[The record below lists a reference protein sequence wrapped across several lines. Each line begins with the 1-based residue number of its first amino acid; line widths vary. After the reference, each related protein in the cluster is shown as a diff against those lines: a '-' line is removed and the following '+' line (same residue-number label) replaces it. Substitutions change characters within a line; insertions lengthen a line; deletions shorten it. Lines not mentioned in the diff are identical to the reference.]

1 MLVQN
6 PNNKDATVKITYMT
20 AEGKKEKQEF
30 ILPANSRTSIDVGGD
45 VPSNWQV
52 STKVEA
58 SLPVVAERAMYWN
71 NRASGHDSIGAPTL
85 F

>member
-1 MLVQN
+1 
-6 PNNKDATVKITYMT
+6 
-20 AEGKKEKQEF
+20 
-30 ILPANSRTSIDVGGD
+30 VGGD